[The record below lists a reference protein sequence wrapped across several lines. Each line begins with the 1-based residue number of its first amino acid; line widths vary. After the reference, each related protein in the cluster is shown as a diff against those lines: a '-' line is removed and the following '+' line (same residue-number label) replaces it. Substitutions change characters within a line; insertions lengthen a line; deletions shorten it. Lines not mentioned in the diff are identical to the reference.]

1 MSRKSKVVALVTGS
15 ILVIGFLVWYYYPVL
30 VFRLQ
35 RDKSFGNLKS
45 YHGVTPELIVT
56 LKSPPQEW
64 MNLHIGD
71 LTIRLPMLRYDKVS
85 GDEANIWF
93 VSGAGPTFIIGD
105 IVPSRA
111 MVESEKIGKI
121 KTHSFSYEERLAIF
135 NSSPADISIFHSR
148 NKNMTALVNL
158 TLKAI
163 YFHPGGI
170 GKILAVN
177 TGTLKALCVLSERK
191 YKNGYVAWAEVY
203 SPNEAVHF
211 SLMLKGYG
219 DQAALEGDL
228 LTILGGIRM
237 PDHKLDPS
245 EVSKDI
251 ASIVN
256 NWAGKRNVHKEDQ
269 NRKGSGQ
276 GK

>member
-1 MSRKSKVVALVTGS
+1 MKRKSKVIALVSGFL
-15 ILVIGFLVWYYYPVL
+15 LVIGFLVWYYYPVL
-30 VFRLQ
+30 VFRLH

-45 YHGVTPELIVT
+45 YHGVTPEPIVT

-64 MNLHIGD
+64 MNLDIGN

-85 GDEANIWF
+85 GYETNIF
-93 VSGAGPTFIIGD
+93 FASDTGPTFAIGD
-105 IVPSRA
+105 ITPSQI
-111 MVESEKIGKI
+111 MIELEKIGKI
-121 KTHSFSYEERLAIF
+121 KPHSFSYEERLAIF

-148 NKNMTALVNL
+148 NKNMTALINL

-177 TGTLKALCVLSERK
+177 TRTLKALCVLSERK
-191 YKNGYVAWAEVY
+191 FEKGYVATAEVY
-203 SPNEAVHF
+203 NPNEAVHF
-211 SLMLKGYG
+211 LLILKGYK
-219 DQAALEGDL
+219 DQRTLEADL

-237 PDHKLDPS
+237 PDHKLDGS

-251 ASIVN
+251 TSIVN
-256 NWAGKRNVHKEDQ
+256 NWVRKEHVHKKEET
-269 NRKGSGQ
+269 
-276 GK
+276 GKKPGRNK